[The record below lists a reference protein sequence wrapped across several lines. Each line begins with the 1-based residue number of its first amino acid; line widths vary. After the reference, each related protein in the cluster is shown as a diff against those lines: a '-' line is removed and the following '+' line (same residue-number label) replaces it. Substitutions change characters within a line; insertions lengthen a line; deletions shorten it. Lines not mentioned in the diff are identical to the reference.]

1 MESMD
6 NNPKE
11 EEDYD
16 DEVESCQKGMTRKDF
31 MKALVKKSA
40 AAGVLLTAISAVN
53 KFDMPSAYAATGLM
67 T

>member
-11 EEDYD
+11 EEDD

-53 KFDMPSAYAATGLM
+53 KFDMPSAYAATGAM